1 MTSHPQGV
9 ILDLDGTLLTIERRF
24 YKVFNDTAELTGGLR
39 ILNRDFPKKFH
50 GNQLYHHPFG
60 PAPENAPLTR
70 HFWNIFLKSYG
81 KKTYSR
87 YSTPIKGARHA
98 IAQIRRNRARIAV
111 VTGRICSA
119 GVVRGELRNIG
130 IDQYV
135 DVIVTKA
142 TAPNFAN
149 HHRPTSRDAE
159 LHEVLR
165 RLRIGVSRCVFVAD
179 YVEDVRSAKSLRIST
194 IAVLS
199 GSSSLALLRKEN
211 PDHIIESVRDLPDLL
226 ESKFG
231 DGCREGSAD
240 LRLNRVV
247 HCSRE
252 HEALSKTYPEFKLRP
267 RQTFK

>member
-1 MTSHPQGV
+1 MTSHARGV

-24 YKVFNDTAELTGGLR
+24 YKVFNDTAEFTGGRR
-39 ILNRDFPKKFH
+39 ISKQDFPKKFH
-50 GNQLYHHPFG
+50 RNQLYYHPFG
-60 PAPENAPLTR
+60 PTPKKAARTR
-70 HFWNIFLKSYG
+70 RFWNMFLRSYG

-87 YSTPIKGARHA
+87 YSNPIKGARHA
-98 IAQIRRNRARIAV
+98 IAQIRRKGATVAV
-111 VTGRICSA
+111 VTGRICPA
-119 GVVRGELRNIG
+119 GVVREELRNIG

-142 TAPNFAN
+142 TAPNFTN
-149 HHRPTSRDAE
+149 HYRATSRNAE

-179 YVEDVRSAKSLRIST
+179 YVEDVRSAKSLRVPT

-231 DGCREGSAD
+231 DGRREGSAD
-240 LRLNRVV
+240 LR
-247 HCSRE
+247 
-252 HEALSKTYPEFKLRP
+252 
-267 RQTFK
+267 